1 MNKAYH
7 CVNNEIYDQI
17 EIHIVDIVNNQV
29 RNKIGINFYD
39 FLMENIYD
47 NVFIKVSQVCDQIN
61 NQGNNIMH

>member
-7 CVNNEIYDQI
+7 CLNNEIYDQI